1 MTKNFHIKYSKRK
14 HRKNLRR
21 KEKNWK
27 IKKSLQQMKAIL
39 KRGLL
44 KEDMKLDEHEAIEY
58 FEYNIN
64 GAYMG
69 EYTPY
74 YLTK

>member
-27 IKKSLQQMKAIL
+27 IKKTLQEMKAIL
-39 KRGLL
+39 KKGL
-44 KEDMKLDEHEAIEY
+44 
-58 FEYNIN
+58 
-64 GAYMG
+64 
-69 EYTPY
+69 
-74 YLTK
+74 